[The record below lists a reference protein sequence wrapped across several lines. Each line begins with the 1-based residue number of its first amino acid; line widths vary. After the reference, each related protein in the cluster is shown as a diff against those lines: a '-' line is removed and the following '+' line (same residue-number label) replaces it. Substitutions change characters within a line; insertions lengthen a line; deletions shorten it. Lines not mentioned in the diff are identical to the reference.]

1 MKKFVIFISL
11 FLTCHVSAFAK
22 EPKKL
27 IRMNID
33 SGSEFYRSAKYELQ
47 SASTYSIW
55 VEEHY
60 TKKSKIRISGA
71 AYTATRYLI
80 DCSKTQF
87 RISTRLHIDSKG
99 QLAGG
104 GSTPHTK
111 FASINSETVENS
123 LFQLICLS

>member
-1 MKKFVIFISL
+1 MKKTVIGVSL
-11 FLTCHVSAFAK
+11 LMLCSVTTVAK

-27 IRMNID
+27 IRMQIN
-33 SGSEFYRSAKYELQ
+33 SGSEFYRTAKYD
-47 SASTYSIW
+47 SVAASTYSIW

-60 TKKSKIRISGA
+60 TNKSRIRINGA

-87 RISTRLHIDSKG
+87 RISTRLNVDPKG
-99 QLAGG
+99 QLMGG

-111 FASINSETVENS
+111 FASINSGTVENS
-123 LFQLICLS
+123 LFQLICLT